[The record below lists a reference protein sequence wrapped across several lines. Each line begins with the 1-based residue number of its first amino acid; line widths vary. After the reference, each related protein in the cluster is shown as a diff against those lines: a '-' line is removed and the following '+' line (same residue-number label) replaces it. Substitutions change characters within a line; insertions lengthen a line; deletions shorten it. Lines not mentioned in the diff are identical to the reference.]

1 MYFKFFKLHSWGK
14 RSADNRRRLNQRLLK
29 KKSAAAQTRLYYYAA
44 TLHEKYSSNEL
55 SELQTNGVFAIRK
68 RRKPPSGIDPR
79 RKAGDAR
86 RRKTKTQSS
95 ESDCVLR
102 GGATERVRDDFS
114 CEA

>member
-29 KKSAAAQTRLYYYAA
+29 KKSAAAQTRFYYYAA

-79 RKAGDAR
+79 RKAGMRAAERQKRNPAKAIAFCEEER
-86 RRKTKTQSS
+86 RS
-95 ESDCVLR
+95 
-102 GGATERVRDDFS
+102 G
-114 CEA
+114 